1 MTGPEQSRLLDLLYE
16 ARDHDKPSAKAQ
28 LNEWLRSD
36 PAARQTMA
44 RLLVDEHALIT
55 KLRDDGLAA
64 ILKPVP
70 RQHALPR
77 PSLKKRKN
85 NPSFLTIAALIAFG
99 AFLIWLAIRPIRHA
113 DPQQAQVEPIA
124 ILKQEADAVWQS
136 PSPASGGSLAP
147 GPLNLLSGMAAIE
160 FTSGTRIL
168 LEGPAEMTLVSEM
181 EAKLLNG
188 RIMAEVPPPANGFTI
203 DTPATTI
210 VDRGTRFGV
219 NVARDGATLVK
230 VMSGN
235 VDIQTDGIIRPLP
248 ENESVSVTPAGK
260 VTQAAVSD
268 DAFPSSAYFSNRVAR
283 SAENNANRWSAHA
296 RILSSDPAS
305 LLNYTFEETT
315 PHSRAARNHSPLA
328 TLESNASIVGTRWA
342 EGRWPGSRAIEF
354 SNRSDRI
361 LLKLKGTAQTVTCLA
376 WVRVDSL
383 PNPYHI
389 LLMPDAS
396 KPGALQWMIDSD
408 GNIRMAI
415 SNHTGNPSQ
424 AASWEGPVKAPAVSN
439 LDLGRWIFLAS
450 TYDSDSGEI
459 IHYRDGEIIGTG
471 LVQKPLPIQF
481 GSFSIGNWA
490 HGSDAVR
497 DRPKTK
503 GYRNFV
509 GCMDGMA
516 ILTRALGPT
525 EIRNLHTAGKP

>member
-1 MTGPEQSRLLDLLYE
+1 MTGQEESRLLDLLYE
-16 ARDHDKPSAKAQ
+16 ARDHDKRCAKAQ

-70 RQHALPR
+70 RQPALAR

-85 NPSFLTIAALIAFG
+85 NSTFLAIAAVIAFG
-99 AFLIWLAIRPIRHA
+99 AFLTWFAIRPIRHT
-113 DPQQAQVEPIA
+113 DPQQAQVDPIA

-168 LEGPAEMTLVSEM
+168 LEGPAELTLVSEM
-181 EAKLLNG
+181 QAKLFNG
-188 RIMAEVPPPANGFTI
+188 RLIAEVPPPASGFTI

-210 VDRGTRFGV
+210 VDRGTSFGV

-230 VMSGN
+230 VLSGH
-235 VDIQTDGIIRPLP
+235 VDVRTGGTNQPLS
-248 ENESVSVTPAGK
+248 EQKSLSVTPSGK
-260 VTQAAVSD
+260 VSPVEVPDESFPSMEYFRRRVAQAAED
-268 DAFPSSAYFSNRVAR
+268 
-283 SAENNANRWSAHA
+283 NASRWNIQE
-296 RILSSDPAS
+296 RTLSSDPAS
-305 LLNYTFEETT
+305 VLNYTFEETT
-315 PHSRAARNHSPLA
+315 SQSRAARNHSPLA
-328 TLESNASIVGTRWA
+328 TLESNASIVGTRWM

-354 SNRSDRI
+354 SNRSDRL
-361 LLKLKGTAQTVTCLA
+361 LLKIKGTAKTVTCLA

-415 SNHTGNPSQ
+415 SNRKGDPSE

-450 TYDSDSGEI
+450 TYDSGNGEI
-459 IHYRDGEIIGTG
+459 THYRDGEIIGSG
-471 LVQKPLPIQF
+471 LVQSPLAILF
-481 GSFSIGNWA
+481 GSFSIGNWPQ
-490 HGSDAVR
+490 GSDAVR
-497 DRPKTK
+497 DRPKSK

-516 ILTRALGPT
+516 ILARALSPT
-525 EIRNLHTAGKP
+525 EIRDLHTAGKP